1 MKIEIGPYLKGKLGK
16 RKIKVRI
23 DPHDTICM
31 DYTLSLIILPM
42 LKQLK
47 KVSRFAP
54 DIDEQDLP
62 KELRS
67 TKNKKKNYINIDEQ
81 ELRRWN
87 YILSEMIWAFTQVS
101 TDWQNIAWK
110 KKSQKEAVKYFN
122 RVDNGIRLFG
132 KYYLRLWE

>member
-1 MKIEIGPYLKGKLGK
+1 MLVKIGPYTKDSK
-16 RKIKVRI
+16 RKIQVRI
-23 DPHDTICM
+23 DPHDTISM

-47 KVSRFAP
+47 KVKRFAP
-54 DIDEQDLP
+54 DIDECDLP
-62 KELRS
+62 KKLRS
-67 TKNKKKNYINIDEQ
+67 VKKQKKNYINVDKY
-81 ELRRWN
+81 ELKRWD

-101 TDWQNIAWK
+101 TDWHNIAWK
-110 KKSQKEAVKYFN
+110 KKSRKEAVLYFN